1 MRILITDKFDDEA
14 RFFLEKKKF
23 SVDYKPEITPL
34 ELLEEIENYEGLIV
48 RSRTKVSKEIIERAK
63 KLKIIARAGS
73 GTDNIDKIKSQEK
86 GIAVINA
93 PGANAQAV
101 AELTL
106 GLILSLIRKIP
117 QADAS
122 LHEGRWIKKDLL
134 GSEIYNKTVG
144 VIGFGHVG
152 KKVTA
157 LARAFGANVLVVGS
171 HDEDEKL
178 AELLKKSDIVS
189 LHVRLNERTRG
200 FINKEKLTL
209 MKKTAYL
216 INCSRGEVI
225 VEDDLFAVLK
235 EKRIAGAALDVFWQE
250 PLSPQSKWRELPNVI
265 LTPHIAG
272 QTKEAAKKSCMMVV
286 ADMVK
291 FLQGKVINSRVI

>member
-48 RSRTKVSKEIIERAK
+48 RSRTKVSKEIIERAR

-73 GTDNIDKIKSQEK
+73 GTDNIDKSKSQEK

-122 LHEGRWIKKDLL
+122 LREGKWIKKDLL

-157 LARAFGANVLVVGS
+157 LARAFGANVIVVGS

-200 FINKEKLTL
+200 FINKEKLAL
-209 MKKTAYL
+209 MNKTSYL

-250 PLSPQSKWRELPNVI
+250 PLSPQSKWRRLENVI